1 MSTMLKSIY
10 LASNDY
16 GPNKGTLSGNA
27 EFRNEFG
34 EVKVTI
40 RPEHAA
46 RIVEI
51 LAEALVETTRE
62 TARMMTTQIIE
73 QAGAHALLEG

>member
-10 LASNDY
+10 LSTGY
-16 GPNKGTLSGNA
+16 GAKATILEGQA
-27 EFRNEFG
+27 EFKNEFG
-34 EVKVTI
+34 EVKIQI

-62 TARMMTTQIIE
+62 TAKLMTSQIIE
-73 QAGAHALLEG
+73 QAGVALQVEA

>member
-10 LASNDY
+10 LSSVDY
-16 GPNKGTLSGNA
+16 GPTKGILTGQA
-27 EFRNEFG
+27 EFKNEFG
-34 EVKVTI
+34 EVRIQI
-40 RPEHAA
+40 RPEHAS

-62 TARMMTTQIIE
+62 TAKLMTSQILE
-73 QAGAHALLEG
+73 QAGVNLLEQA